1 MALNE
6 KVNIEIESKAKGD
19 GFKRVNK
26 ELNETS
32 KSLDSAKV
40 SLAKFGVVAGGLAI
54 AGITKFLS
62 HSITLGKELKILRDN
77 FEGTSKDI
85 DLFRK
90 ATAGTVSEGSL
101 IKLSNYASDLGVS
114 LKDQALLFSLAED
127 AADKYGGGVEANFER
142 VISAT
147 DGSAKGLRSVG
158 IAVKDYNKELESLT
172 KQQGINIDN
181 LEADE
186 QLQIRLQAIYNLT
199 GVSIEGVNSK
209 LQDEADIFDSL
220 SIAIDDA
227 MSRLGE
233 GFIQG
238 LELSGEKAKEMN
250 VVLEGLKTL
259 FYDIGKGLGSFV
271 SATAK
276 ELESIAD
283 IVDWIGKKYQEV
295 RDFQDQNPWVKKIN
309 DAILG
314 ESQTDKSFSNIDRP
328 FRESDFKMQRP
339 VETET
344 DKKFVPIRTSKPSGN
359 TEAKIKEDKEAIAKA
374 LLESIKVEILKGVT
388 MPGTLPSVS
397 IRETLRDDY
406 FGNMTQQEI
415 QTMSNEG
422 GFSQTI
428 QTLDYGELNQEAMN
442 LNTNITN
449 ILSTLGVGTDNFI
462 NKMFTGFN
470 NILSLIQNFIQVA
483 NAVSGIVGIFKAVG
497 TVATGGVAR
506 LRTNSGTSGTNA
518 YFRIDLNAM
527 NIVREGN
534 SQLDKY
540 NNAIRVSI

>member
-85 DLFRK
+85 DLFKK

-127 AADKYGGGVEANFER
+127 AADKYGGGVEANFEK
-142 VISAT
+142 VIAAT
-147 DGSAKGLRSVG
+147 DGSAKGLRTVG

-172 KQQGINIDN
+172 KSQGINIDK
-181 LEADE
+181 LEANE

-199 GVSIEGVNSK
+199 GVSIGSVNEK
-209 LQDEADIFDSL
+209 LKDEADIIDSL
-220 SIAIDDA
+220 ST
-227 MSRLGE
+227 SVTNLVVGFGE
-233 GFIQG
+233 GLVSG
-238 LELSGEKAKEMN
+238 LSNLLLRVDSLNTSMSDGTVIAENYGYSLGDAIARGIEGVIHYYEKAKEMIN
-250 VVLEGLKTL
+250 WIDTLGGLAENPFKPETFGYERDVINQPSKEEFLLNKENEKKLKEMQRRQLLERPERDLPPTRSGDVKKETEKEIKYLSERFISVSLWNLNNAIQGLLPSYMYDVTSEPGGTEFERQDTL
-259 FYDIGKGLGSFV
+259 FQRKFR
-271 SATAK
+271 AP
-276 ELESIAD
+276 ELE
-283 IVDWIGKKYQEV
+283 EV
-295 RDFQDQNPWVKKIN
+295 QGI
-309 DAILG
+309 
-314 ESQTDKSFSNIDRP
+314 
-328 FRESDFKMQRP
+328 
-339 VETET
+339 
-344 DKKFVPIRTSKPSGN
+344 
-359 TEAKIKEDKEAIAKA
+359 
-374 LLESIKVEILKGVT
+374 
-388 MPGTLPSVS
+388 
-397 IRETLRDDY
+397 
-406 FGNMTQQEI
+406 
-415 QTMSNEG
+415 
-422 GFSQTI
+422 
-428 QTLDYGELNQEAMN
+428 DYGALNQEAMN

-449 ILSTLGVGTDNFI
+449 ILSTLGIGTDNFI

-470 NILSLIQNFIQVA
+470 TILSLIQNFIQVA
-483 NAVSGIVGIFKAVG
+483 NAVSGIVGIIKAVG
-497 TVATGGVAR
+497 TVATAAGGAAG
-506 LRTNSGTSGTNA
+506 LRANSGTSGTNA